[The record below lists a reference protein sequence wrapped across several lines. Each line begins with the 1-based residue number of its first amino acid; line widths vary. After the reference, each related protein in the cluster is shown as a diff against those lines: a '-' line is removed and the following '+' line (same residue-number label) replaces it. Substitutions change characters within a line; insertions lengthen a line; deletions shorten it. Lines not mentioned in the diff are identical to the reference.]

1 MSKQLL
7 IFYSIIL
14 LLSVTIAKS
23 QELENCEWNNK
34 LGTPC
39 LEIYKTPNTSIISEN
54 SVNKTIITKKEIIDS
69 GAVDIID
76 TLNLV
81 SGLDIFQNGSMGQ
94 STSIFT
100 RGSESNHTLVL
111 LNGISI
117 NDQSVTDGLHD
128 FGQDFVQTIQQIEV
142 YKGSNG
148 VHFGPSAIAG
158 AINFITDIDYKNSIT
173 LNGYDG
179 NNFVVDGNY
188 TSVNKNG
195 FHYNIKASKAQ
206 SKTNSAI
213 AGGSESDGVNNYQIN
228 FNSSKWI
235 KDNLKFKSTLYSR
248 NTKSDYDGSATDEQG
263 YNSDNSMYAVQ
274 SSIEHKSKKSS
285 GDIKFHYHNYDRKY
299 ENEGA
304 LDEYYSEAFVV
315 KGENKYLINERLSFG
330 YGSEYKYDWG
340 NFENKG
346 SYTASTRG
354 HVDNLGLFGNFGLKI
369 KEDTI
374 ISTYYRSDNHKLT
387 GLNETYKVNLLKNFN
402 KLSFLQRIQR
412 V

>member
-274 SSIEHKSKKSS
+274 SSIEHKSK
-285 GDIKFHYHNYDRKY
+285 
-299 ENEGA
+299 
-304 LDEYYSEAFVV
+304 
-315 KGENKYLINERLSFG
+315 
-330 YGSEYKYDWG
+330 
-340 NFENKG
+340 
-346 SYTASTRG
+346 
-354 HVDNLGLFGNFGLKI
+354 
-369 KEDTI
+369 I
-374 ISTYYRSDNHKLT
+374 IRRY
-387 GLNETYKVNLLKNFN
+387 
-402 KLSFLQRIQR
+402 
-412 V
+412 